1 MSDQE
6 IKQQVRQFYD
16 QIGWQLV
23 GEDVYQNARYEDLRP
38 VSREYI
44 TRCHLRVNRHLKP
57 SGKYLLDAGS
67 GPVQYPAYLTYSEG
81 YQYRVCAD
89 ISMVA
94 LQEAR
99 KRLGE
104 KGLFVVSDVANLPFK
119 NDVFEGIVSLHTL
132 HHLPLAEQK
141 KAYDELYR
149 VLAAGSSAVV
159 VNGWTDSK
167 FMNRMNGIV
176 KLMERLGARRTRNRR
191 NEIILESQTHS
202 QPSIQP
208 VKKNPTGTFV
218 EKMDAAWLRR
228 ELTGRNLE
236 IRVWRSVSVRFLR
249 AVIHKP
255 LAGKFWLKILFWFEE
270 RFPHYY
276 GEQGQYPLIIFSK

>member
-176 KLMERLGARRTRNRR
+176 KLMERLGARRTRKRR